1 MKNRLFKAELAGF
14 VFCCI
19 FGTLLHFVYEW
30 SGELVFAGLFCPVN
44 ESVWEHLKLI
54 YMPYLIWSIAEVFIL
69 KADKGNLFGAKLCG
83 VLSGMLIILFIH
95 YTYTGA
101 AGSESMVADILSF
114 FAGVAAA
121 FLISYTLIKNT
132 QYKGNFS
139 EIISF
144 ILLITLGGIF
154 ILFTFAPPLI
164 PLFEDQMTKT
174 YGI

>member
-1 MKNRLFKAELAGF
+1 MKSTF
-14 VFCCI
+14 
-19 FGTLLHFVYEW
+19 
-30 SGELVFAGLFCPVN
+30 
-44 ESVWEHLKLI
+44 
-54 YMPYLIWSIAEVFIL
+54 
-69 KADKGNLFGAKLCG
+69 AKLALSFTLCAMCTG
-83 VLSGMLIILFIH
+83 VAMADGSAFTPLNFDDTAYSGSGSTAPAQTTTINSAAAE
-95 YTYTGA
+95 A
-101 AGSESMVADILSF
+101 AGNESMVADILSF

-132 QYKGNFS
+132 QYKGKFS